1 MPLYED
7 ENTTRAKLFELR
19 KRNRC
24 QVCRGAL
31 DVFLDLERHKAFLAC
46 GDWPRTH
53 HEGIEREAQP
63 FFEPNIPTRRE
74 EMEEELGKE
83 KATKLEKYE
92 GVVSLTRAQAMYV
105 LQTIWPDAP
114 EVEVIKAAMICAQ
127 YGFNPLMRHI
137 FLIPF
142 KKRNKKGEVIG
153 VEWAIVRGIGADRL
167 LAQRRHHFSYLDLS
181 PRRMTE
187 EEQTKVRGEV
197 DDSKIWAITKIKD
210 MDTGAEA
217 MGIGSWPA
225 DEEPYGVEK
234 GNSKLNMACIHSERQ
249 ALDRQ
254 YPGEMPQGVGVIDEK
269 YIEADYTLLAE
280 GDGEKGVPRGGKGE
294 ESPAFSPSMKQ
305 ETTKNGASAEL
316 GQEPSARVAGEGFSI
331 DLTWLDQVL
340 KEIKW
345 SHQTLKDW
353 IKSTWKDVDTRG
365 ELSEVIPRLTR
376 DQAEQVVKELQR
388 RAADKQMG
396 LFE

>member
-1 MPLYED
+1 MPIYED
-7 ENTTRAKLFELR
+7 ENTTREKLFELG

-31 DVFLDLERHKAFLAC
+31 DVFLDLEKHKAFLAC
-46 GDWPRTH
+46 RDWPRTH

-63 FFEPNIPTRRE
+63 LFEPNIPTRRKQ
-74 EMEEELGKE
+74 MEEELGKE
-83 KATKLEKYE
+83 KTTKLEKYE

-114 EVEVIKAAMICAQ
+114 QVEVIKAAMICAQ

-142 KKRNKKGEVIG
+142 KKHNKKGEVIG
-153 VEWAIVRGIGADRL
+153 VDWAIVRGIGADRL

-225 DEEPYGVEK
+225 HEEPYGVEK

-269 YIEADYTLLAE
+269 YIEADYTLLAKGGE
-280 GDGEKGVPRGGKGE
+280 EIGGSAGEKERGVGKPGT
-294 ESPAFSPSMKQ
+294 AIFSPPEQ
-305 ETTKNGASAEL
+305 ETTKIGAPAAEL
-316 GQEPSARVAGEGFSI
+316 IQGEGFSI
-331 DLTWLDQVL
+331 ELPWLNQTMKEINWSWETAKTWLAKFKIDTQGTLEDV
-340 KEIKW
+340 IK
-345 SHQTLKDW
+345 
-353 IKSTWKDVDTRG
+353 
-365 ELSEVIPRLTR
+365 RLTR
-376 DQAEQVVKELQR
+376 DQAEEFVNEVQR
-388 RAADKQMG
+388 RVADKQME
-396 LFE
+396 LW